1 MLLLIYVYICMVL
14 LTQGKSLLLI
24 YIRVTSF
31 ILQLIH
37 TNASTRAT
45 DMTDNITS
53 SLLWFSFPKSLFLSV
68 NLCLRVCSR
77 QWIFWDEWDRNIKSQ
92 PTGLSSKH
100 IQTWESYYCCS
111 LHSSALFKNTSVCR
125 NGNAAHTGYSVH
137 LFLST
142 RKRKKIYIG
151 FCKQQEKH
159 CLSFYFG
166 VHYRKKWSHKKNRN
180 NFITEYRI
188 S

>member
-125 NGNAAHTGYSVH
+125 NGMLLTLDIVCTCFYLQGREKK
-137 LFLST
+137 ST
-142 RKRKKIYIG
+142 SAFVNNKRSI
-151 FCKQQEKH
+151 
-159 CLSFYFG
+159 
-166 VHYRKKWSHKKNRN
+166 V
-180 NFITEYRI
+180 
-188 S
+188 

>member
-1 MLLLIYVYICMVL
+1 MLADVLPIWLTISRHLYYGSRSQNLSFYLWICV
-14 LTQGKSLLLI
+14 
-24 YIRVTSF
+24 
-31 ILQLIH
+31 
-37 TNASTRAT
+37 
-45 DMTDNITS
+45 
-53 SLLWFSFPKSLFLSV
+53 
-68 NLCLRVCSR
+68 CVCSR
-77 QWIFWDEWDRNIKSQ
+77 QWIFWGEWDRNIKSQ

-166 VHYRKKWSHKKNRN
+166 VHYRKKWSHKKNLN
-180 NFITEYRI
+180 NFITECRI